1 MDKLPLVYRILTAS
15 ALSVLLLAASG
26 VAQPRTAT
34 PAPTPAP
41 AASTAPAPNER
52 DVAATQTE
60 LIRLL
65 RLSPTLTTV
74 VSHDPSLLSNT
85 DYVAHNN
92 PQLAAFLTAH
102 PEVARNPEFYLFSHL
117 KHEDGQP
124 DEALERAVWPD
135 VYRSQGPS
143 SPLEHM
149 WGDIVPLIA
158 FGFGLTAI
166 FVLARMFV
174 ENRRWSRIFKLQS
187 DVHGKLIDKF
197 TSNQELAAYMETE
210 AGRKF
215 LEAAPIPV
223 GIEQDRRVPSAV
235 ARVLTPLQ
243 AGIVMVLLGIGLL
256 LAAPCRAGY
265 GYADALLWDRRV
277 DAGNRL
283 YHLSRRFVAA
293 GGEAG
298 IDARRNS
305 SAKPVRFVSRRF
317 LRFQGQA
324 VSRGETGEGEEAE
337 ADALG
342 VHHSERAGRRGTVP
356 CRRHD
361 RRGNG

>member
-1 MDKLPLVYRILTAS
+1 MDKLPLIYRILTAS
-15 ALSVLLLAASG
+15 ALSVLLVAASG

-41 AASTAPAPNER
+41 VASTAPAPNER

-256 LAAPCRAGY
+256 SLRHAGPDMDTPMLFFGTVVLMPGIGFIISAGVSWLLAAKLGLMPAET
-265 GYADALLWDRRV
+265 AAQ
-277 DAGNRL
+277 NRFDSSL
-283 YHLSRRFVAA
+283 GA
-293 GGEAG
+293 
-298 IDARRNS
+298 S
-305 SAKPVRFVSRRF
+305 SAFK
-317 LRFQGQA
+317 
-324 VSRGETGEGEEAE
+324 
-337 ADALG
+337 
-342 VHHSERAGRRGTVP
+342 
-356 CRRHD
+356 D
-361 RRGNG
+361 RQ

>member
-1 MDKLPLVYRILTAS
+1 MYKRPLVNRIFSAS
-15 ALSVLLLAASG
+15 ALSILLLTASG

-34 PAPTPAP
+34 PAPSPAP
-41 AASTAPAPNER
+41 AASAAPAPNER

-92 PQLAAFLTAH
+92 PQLAAFLAAH

-135 VYRSQGPS
+135 VYRSQGQS

-197 TSNQELAAYMETE
+197 TSNQELAAYMETD

-215 LEAAPIPV
+215 LEAAPIPI

-256 LAAPCRAGY
+256 SLRHAGPDMDTPMLFFGTVVLMPGIGFIISAGVSWLLAAKLGLMPAETAAQNRFDSSLGASSVFK
-265 GYADALLWDRRV
+265 DR
-277 DAGNRL
+277 
-283 YHLSRRFVAA
+283 
-293 GGEAG
+293 
-298 IDARRNS
+298 
-305 SAKPVRFVSRRF
+305 
-317 LRFQGQA
+317 Q
-324 VSRGETGEGEEAE
+324 
-337 ADALG
+337 
-342 VHHSERAGRRGTVP
+342 
-356 CRRHD
+356 
-361 RRGNG
+361 